1 MTNGEVVLS
10 LVDYSKEFIQKYQNP
25 NLEQNLID
33 AIVVDYINYFSVMQC
48 RMDLA
53 FYTKD
58 LRDGKKMSEESSVI
72 TKGDIYLALNLQKDE
87 YLKSGVAESLNK
99 NSHMNQCGGKVKV
112 DNAKAEEVIEE
123 FIKGYMTE

>member
-10 LVDYSKEFIQKYQNP
+10 LVDYSKEFIQQYQNP

-33 AIVVDYINYFSVMQC
+33 AIVVDYINYFSVMKC

-58 LRDGKKMSEESSVI
+58 LRDGEKMSAKGSVI
-72 TKGDIYLALNLQKDE
+72 SKEDIYLSLNSQKDE

-112 DNAKAEEVIEE
+112 DNAEAEEVIEE
-123 FIKGYMTE
+123 FIKCYMNA